1 VRVRIPPLKKMKKI
15 MLNKDA
21 FYLAYYPAYLVGAS
35 LLNTAL

>member
-1 VRVRIPPLKKMKKI
+1 VGVRIPPLKKKI